1 MKDPFRVFRERTKIR
16 VVTMNAFTKLVEHS
30 KKVANFG
37 HLLEIVGWD
46 QAAVMPSGGAE
57 ARSNAMAELE
67 VHIHSLMT
75 QPHLEDLF
83 AQAEEETLATQERAM
98 LREMKREWQLANLLP
113 ESLVQA
119 SSLAGS
125 KCEHAWRTQRSNN
138 DWAGFEKNW
147 AEVVKLS
154 QEEAQIRAD
163 ANGTTPYDAMLNVYE
178 PGTTS
183 ASLDTL
189 FSDVKTWLPSLID
202 EAIEKQKSNN
212 ILLPNGHYPAEKQKA
227 LGLQVMKLLQFDFEH
242 GRLDESV
249 HPFCGGVP
257 TDVRITTRYDE
268 SEFMQSLMGIV
279 HETGHARYEQ
289 GLPKELAGTPA
300 GEARSMGIH
309 ESQSLFF
316 EMQIGRNNAFIDH
329 LARLASNHFSGN
341 EFAKDNLAKIYTRV
355 EKGFIRVDA
364 DELTYPAHVIL
375 RYEIERD
382 LMNGVIKHTDVPEL
396 WNEKMKAYLGLST
409 EGNFKNGCMQDIHWT
424 ERKCTVHN
432 YRDGCLQDIHW
443 TQGAFGYFPSYTLG
457 AMYAAQFMAAMKK
470 TVDVDGAIR
479 SGDLSPIFNWLSE
492 KIWSKGSLLT
502 TDELVEQATGETLN
516 ANYFKEHLR
525 SRYL

>member
-1 MKDPFRVFRERTKIR
+1 
-16 VVTMNAFTKLVEHS
+16 MNAFTKLVEHS

-125 KCEHAWRTQRSNN
+125 KCEHAWRTQRANN

-212 ILLPNGHYPAEKQKA
+212 ILLPSGHYPAEKQKA

-424 ERKCTVHN
+424 EQRRTKSPTNNSMNINNKYN

-443 TQGAFGYFPSYTLG
+443 CTGSFGYFPSYTLG
-457 AMYAAQFMAAMKK
+457 AMYAAQFMATMKK
-470 TVDVDGAIR
+470 KMDVDTAIQN
-479 SGDLSPIFNWLSE
+479 GDLTPIFTWLSDN
-492 KIWSKGSLLT
+492 IWSKGSLLT
-502 TDELVEQATGETLN
+502 TDELVKQATGETLN
-516 ANYFKEHLR
+516 PLHFKEHLR
-525 SRYL
+525 NRYL

>member
-1 MKDPFRVFRERTKIR
+1 
-16 VVTMNAFTKLVEHS
+16 
-30 KKVANFG
+30 
-37 HLLEIVGWD
+37 
-46 QAAVMPSGGAE
+46 
-57 ARSNAMAELE
+57 
-67 VHIHSLMT
+67 
-75 QPHLEDLF
+75 
-83 AQAEEETLATQERAM
+83 
-98 LREMKREWQLANLLP
+98 
-113 ESLVQA
+113 
-119 SSLAGS
+119 
-125 KCEHAWRTQRSNN
+125 
-138 DWAGFEKNW
+138 
-147 AEVVKLS
+147 
-154 QEEAQIRAD
+154 
-163 ANGTTPYDAMLNVYE
+163 
-178 PGTTS
+178 
-183 ASLDTL
+183 
-189 FSDVKTWLPSLID
+189 
-202 EAIEKQKSNN
+202 
-212 ILLPNGHYPAEKQKA
+212 
-227 LGLQVMKLLQFDFEH
+227 MKLLQFDFEH

-382 LMNGVIKHTDVPEL
+382 LMNSVIKHTDVPEL

-424 ERKCTVHN
+424 
-432 YRDGCLQDIHW
+432 DGS
-443 TQGAFGYFPSYTLG
+443 FGYFPSYTLG

-470 TVDVDGAIR
+470 TIDVDGVIQ
-479 SGDLSPIFNWLSE
+479 SGDLSPIFTWLSDN
-492 KIWSKGSLLT
+492 IWIKGSLLT
-502 TDELVEQATGETLN
+502 TDELVKQATGETLN
-516 ANYFKEHLR
+516 AQHFQAYLK

>member
-1 MKDPFRVFRERTKIR
+1 
-16 VVTMNAFTKLVEHS
+16 MNAFTKLVEHS

-125 KCEHAWRTQRSNN
+125 KCEHAWRTQRANN

-424 ERKCTVHN
+424 DSKYTMYPAQHN

-443 TQGAFGYFPSYTLG
+443 CTGSFGYFPSYTLG
-457 AMYAAQFMAAMKK
+457 AMYAAQFMAAMRK
-470 TVDVDGAIR
+470 TVDVDEAIH
-479 SGDLSPIFNWLSE
+479 SGDMTPIFTWLSDN
-492 KIWSKGSLLT
+492 IWSKGSLLT
-502 TDELVEQATGETLN
+502 TDELVKQATGETLN
-516 ANYFKEHLR
+516 PLHFQAHLR
-525 SRYL
+525 HRYL